1 MCWRRLP
8 SGAGARYNG
17 ALFPGGNIQHDTSMN
32 NDLVKGILIVVGL
45 FLVVTLGGIALT
57 DNGWQKAGCVGRA
70 ITSGIALSSVSR
82 VCGF

>member
-1 MCWRRLP
+1 
-8 SGAGARYNG
+8 
-17 ALFPGGNIQHDTSMN
+17 MN